1 MFRLQQVQIR
11 GEVTNQWGYRPALTG
26 IRALAVYIVV
36 LFHSDIPMFSSGYI
50 GVDLF
55 FVLSGFLVCNVL
67 AEEHEKHGKLTLPK
81 FYARRMR
88 RLLPAMGAMVLSV
101 SLFYVLLQNTAER
114 IRFIPSARSAFLY
127 FANWNFIIESADY
140 FSPEAKTNPFGHLWS
155 LAIEEQFYLFF
166 PIFLALTYKI
176 AKRNG
181 KRILIALPLSL
192 LFASLFL
199 QVLLSGNAAR
209 SYYGTD
215 TKIYQLLAGAT
226 LAIWLRDRK
235 VVFNISTRFINR
247 IGILALAGFIFLSTR
262 FLDNVSTSRIGI
274 IATIFSVL
282 MIFSIEN
289 HRLGILNRFFSLK
302 PFVYLGNISYATY
315 LWHWPIIVILRQ
327 LFDFGPTILAAC
339 TVGLSTIFASAS
351 YHMLEMPIRTSKFS
365 NKNSAK
371 SISIG
376 VVFSI
381 LFGFLIIPTI
391 LHIEHDAMTKIRL
404 VPIENVA
411 SGVSGVDPGTTNA
424 DLLDEPDL
432 SFPEPNCIGLDLDI
446 CYLHKGLGETVL
458 LLGDSHAMHIAEM
471 FVDAAKRLDFSLV
484 ISAAGRCP
492 WPIGLRLSIIT
503 NKDRLKLCSDI
514 ERENLQR
521 VIPEVNPALIVV
533 TSRTFDSPF
542 RKEQL
547 GGLGLENVNQLA
559 IDTIDKYASEGRNL
573 LIVEPI
579 PETND
584 FNSRVCV
591 LDAATSE
598 ARNLCSFEISVEPT
612 KFELFER
619 EMDSKRSN
627 VATINIDDWVC
638 PRAPICDPTGNG
650 AIVWSD
656 GNHMSPGYARTLGQ
670 RMADFLKITQFL
682 EAGDRG

>member
-1 MFRLQQVQIR
+1 MFRLQQVQTL
-11 GEVTNQWGYRPALTG
+11 EENTYQWGYRPALTG

-36 LFHSDIPMFSSGYI
+36 LFHSEISLFSSGYV

-67 AEEHEKHGKLTLPK
+67 VDEYEKHGKLTLPK
-81 FYARRMR
+81 FYARRVR

-101 SLFYVLLQNTAER
+101 SLFLVFLQNTAER
-114 IRFIPSARSAFLY
+114 VRFISSARSALLY

-176 AKRNG
+176 AKRYSQ
-181 KRILIALPLSL
+181 RILIALPLSL

-226 LAIWLRDRK
+226 LAIWLRDKK
-235 VVFNISTRFINR
+235 VVFKISSRFINGL
-247 IGILALAGFIFLSTR
+247 GILALAGFIFLATR
-262 FLDNVSTSRIGI
+262 FLDNVSTSQIGI

-289 HRLGILNRFFSLK
+289 HRLGVLNRFFSLK

-327 LFDFGPTILAAC
+327 LFDFGPTVLAAC

-381 LFGFLIIPTI
+381 FFGFLVIPTI
-391 LHIEHDAMTKIRL
+391 LRIEHDAMTKIRL

-432 SFPEPNCIGLDLDI
+432 LFPEPNCIGLDLDI

-492 WPIGLRLSIIT
+492 WPIGVRLSIIT

-598 ARNLCSFEISVEPT
+598 ARNLCAFEISVEPT

>member
-1 MFRLQQVQIR
+1 MK
-11 GEVTNQWGYRPALTG
+11 EDAYQWGYRPALTG
-26 IRALAVYIVV
+26 IRALAVYVVV

-67 AEEHEKHGKLTLPK
+67 AEEYEKHGKLTLPK

-88 RLLPAMGAMVLSV
+88 RLLPAMGAMVLLV

-114 IRFIPSARSAFLY
+114 IKFIPSARSAFLY

-176 AKRNG
+176 AKRLGN
-181 KRILIALPLSL
+181 RLLIAVPLCL

-235 VVFNISTRFINR
+235 VVFKISTGFINR
-247 IGILALAGFIFLSTR
+247 IGIFALVGFILLATR
-262 FLDNVSTSRIGI
+262 FASKVSTSQIGI
-274 IATIFSVL
+274 IATIFGVL

-289 HRLGILNRFFSLK
+289 HRIGILNRFFSFK

-315 LWHWPIIVILRQ
+315 LWHWPIIVVLRQ
-327 LFDFGPTILAAC
+327 LFDIGPIVLALC

-351 YHMLEMPIRTSKFS
+351 HHMLEMPIRTSKFS
-365 NKNSAK
+365 RRNSVK

-376 VVFSI
+376 VIFSI
-381 LFGFLIIPTI
+381 LFGFLLIPTV
-391 LHIEHDAMTKIRL
+391 LETENDAMTKIRI
-404 VPIENVA
+404 VPIVNSESNNSDSSNDVA
-411 SGVSGVDPGTTNA
+411 ISDFI
-424 DLLDEPDL
+424 DESER
-432 SFPEPNCIGLDLDI
+432 SFEEPNCIGIDLSI
-446 CYLHKGLGETVL
+446 CYLHRGSGQTVVL
-458 LLGDSHAMHIAEM
+458 FGDSHAIHIAEM
-471 FVDAAKRLDFSLV
+471 FIDAAKRLDFSLV
-484 ISAAGRCP
+484 ISAVGRCP
-492 WPIGLRLSIIT
+492 WPIGLRLPNIT
-503 NKDRLKLCSDI
+503 REDRLKLCSDI

-521 VIPEVNPALIVV
+521 VIPEANPALIVV
-533 TSRTFDSPF
+533 TSRTFDSAF
-542 RKEQL
+542 RINSHGES
-547 GGLGLENVNQLA
+547 GLANVNQLA
-559 IDTIDKYASEGRNL
+559 SDTIDKYVLEARNV

-584 FNSRVCV
+584 FDSRACV
-591 LDAATSE
+591 LDASTSA
-598 ARNLCSFEISVEPT
+598 ARQLCAFEISMEPT
-612 KFELFER
+612 DFELFER
-619 EMDSKRSN
+619 ELDVKRSN

-650 AIVWSD
+650 AIVWAD
-656 GNHMSPGYARTLGQ
+656 DNHIAHEYARTLGQ
-670 RMADFLKITQFL
+670 RMADFLKATQFL
-682 EAGDRG
+682 EAGGQG

>member
-1 MFRLQQVQIR
+1 VQIQ
-11 GEVTNQWGYRPALTG
+11 GEDANQWGYRPALTG
-26 IRALAVYIVV
+26 IRALAVYVVV

-67 AEEHEKHGKLTLPK
+67 AEEYEKHGKLTLPK

-88 RLLPAMGAMVLSV
+88 RLLPAMGAMVLLV
-101 SLFYVLLQNTAER
+101 SLFCVLLQNTAER

-176 AKRNG
+176 AKRFGN
-181 KRILIALPLSL
+181 RLLIALPLCL

-235 VVFNISTRFINR
+235 VAFKISTGFINR
-247 IGILALAGFIFLSTR
+247 IGIFALVGFILLATR
-262 FLDNVSTSRIGI
+262 FSSKVSTSQIGI
-274 IATIFSVL
+274 IATVLGVL

-289 HRLGILNRFFSLK
+289 HRIGTLNRLFSFK

-315 LWHWPIIVILRQ
+315 LWHWPIIVVLRQ
-327 LFDFGPTILAAC
+327 LFDFGPIVLAAC
-339 TVGLSTIFASAS
+339 TIGLSTIFASAS
-351 YHMLEMPIRTSKFS
+351 YHMLEMPIRTTKFS
-365 NKNSAK
+365 RRNSVK

-376 VVFSI
+376 VIFSI
-381 LFGFLIIPTI
+381 VFGFLLIPTV
-391 LHIEHDAMTKIRL
+391 LETENDAMTKIRI
-404 VPIENVA
+404 VPIVNSESNNSDSSDDVA
-411 SGVSGVDPGTTNA
+411 ISDFI
-424 DLLDEPDL
+424 DESEQ
-432 SFPEPNCIGLDLDI
+432 SFEEPNCMGMDLSI
-446 CYLHKGLGETVL
+446 CYLHRGSGKTVL
-458 LLGDSHAMHIAEM
+458 LVGDSHAIHIAEM
-471 FVDAAKRLDFSLV
+471 FVDAAKRMDFSLV
-484 ISAAGRCP
+484 ISAVGRCP
-492 WPIGLRLSIIT
+492 WPIGLRLPNIKSE
-503 NKDRLKLCSDI
+503 DRLKICSDI
-514 ERENLQR
+514 EIENLQR
-521 VIPEVNPALIVV
+521 VIPEVKPALIVV

-542 RKEQL
+542 RIESL
-547 GGLGLENVNQLA
+547 GERGLENVNQLA
-559 IDTIDKYASEGRNL
+559 SDTIDKYATDGRNV

-591 LDAATSE
+591 LDASTSA
-598 ARNLCSFEISVEPT
+598 ARQLCAFEISTEPT

-619 EMDSKRSN
+619 ELDSTRSN
-627 VATINIDDWVC
+627 VATINIDDWIC

-656 GNHMSPGYARTLGQ
+656 GNHMAPGYARTLGQ
-670 RMADFLKITQFL
+670 RMADFLKATQFL
-682 EAGDRG
+682 DAGSQG

>member
-1 MFRLQQVQIR
+1 MQIR
-11 GEVTNQWGYRPALTG
+11 GEDTNQWGYRPALTG

-36 LFHSDIPMFSSGYI
+36 LFHADIPMFSSGYI

-67 AEEHEKHGKLTLPK
+67 AEEYEKHGKLTLPK

-114 IRFIPSARSAFLY
+114 IKFIPSARSAFLY

-166 PIFLALTYKI
+166 PIFLALTYTI
-176 AKRNG
+176 AKRYG
-181 KRILIALPLSL
+181 RRLLIAIPLCL

-235 VVFNISTRFINR
+235 IVFKISSGFING
-247 IGILALAGFIFLSTR
+247 IGILASFGFVLLATR
-262 FLDNVSTSRIGI
+262 FSAQFSTSQIGI
-274 IATIFSVL
+274 FATVLGVL

-289 HRLGILNRFFSLK
+289 QRNSALSQLFSITPLI
-302 PFVYLGNISYATY
+302 YLGNISYATY
-315 LWHWPIIVILRQ
+315 LWHWPIIVVLRQ
-327 LFDFGPTILAAC
+327 FFDFGPIVLAAC

-351 YHMLEMPIRTSKFS
+351 YHMLELPIRISKFS
-365 NKNSAK
+365 KRNSLK

-391 LHIEHDAMTKIRL
+391 LNTKNDAMTKIRI
-404 VPIENVA
+404 VPIA
-411 SGVSGVDPGTTNA
+411 SGESNNSTIGSDVAFS
-424 DLLDEPDL
+424 DLLDEPDQ
-432 SFPEPNCIGLDLDI
+432 SFPESNCMGMDLSI
-446 CYLHKGLGETVL
+446 CYLHRGSGQTVL
-458 LLGDSHAMHIAEM
+458 LVGDSHAIHIAEM
-471 FVDAAKRLDFSLV
+471 FVDAAKRMDFSLV
-484 ISAAGRCP
+484 ISAVGRCP
-492 WPIGLRLSIIT
+492 WPIGLRLPNIKSE
-503 NKDRLKLCSDI
+503 DRLKICSDI
-514 ERENLQR
+514 EIENLQR
-521 VIPEVNPALIVV
+521 VIPEVKPALIVV

-542 RKEQL
+542 RIESL
-547 GGLGLENVNQLA
+547 GERGLENVNQLA
-559 IDTIDKYASEGRNL
+559 SDTIDKYATDGRNV

-598 ARNLCSFEISVEPT
+598 ARQLCAFEISTEPT

-619 EMDSKRSN
+619 ELDSTRSN
-627 VATINIDDWVC
+627 VATISIDDWIC
-638 PRAPICDPTGNG
+638 PRAPICDPIGNG

-656 GNHMSPGYARTLGQ
+656 GNHMAPGYARTLGQ
-670 RMADFLKITQFL
+670 RMADFLKATQFL
-682 EAGDRG
+682 ETGSQG

>member
-1 MFRLQQVQIR
+1 VFRLQQVQIR
-11 GEVTNQWGYRPALTG
+11 GEDTNKWGYRPALTG

-36 LFHSDIPMFSSGYI
+36 LFHADIPMFSSGYI

-67 AEEHEKHGKLTLPK
+67 AEEYEKHGKLTLPK

-114 IRFIPSARSAFLY
+114 IKFIPSARSAFLY

-140 FSPEAKTNPFGHLWS
+140 FSPEAKTNPFSHLWS

-166 PIFLALTYKI
+166 PIFLALTYTI
-176 AKRNG
+176 AKQFG
-181 KRILIALPLSL
+181 KRLLIAIPLCL

-235 VVFNISTRFINR
+235 VVFRISSRFMNG
-247 IGILALAGFIFLSTR
+247 IGILASFGFVLLATR
-262 FLDNVSTSRIGI
+262 FSAQFSTSQIGI
-274 IATIFSVL
+274 FATVLGVL

-289 HRLGILNRFFSLK
+289 HRIGTLNRLFSFK

-315 LWHWPIIVILRQ
+315 LWHWPIIVVLRQ
-327 LFDFGPTILAAC
+327 LFDFGSIVLAAC
-339 TVGLSTIFASAS
+339 TIGLSTIFASAS
-351 YHMLEMPIRTSKFS
+351 YHMLEMPIRTSRFS
-365 NKNSAK
+365 KRNSTK

-376 VVFSI
+376 VVFSVF
-381 LFGFLIIPTI
+381 FGFLLIPTI
-391 LHIEHDAMTKIRL
+391 LDTENDAMTKIRV
-404 VPIENVA
+404 VPIA
-411 SGVSGVDPGTTNA
+411 SGESNNSTIGSDVAFS
-424 DLLDEPDL
+424 DLLDEPKQ
-432 SFPEPNCIGLDLDI
+432 SFSEPNCIGADLSR
-446 CYLHKGLGETVL
+446 CFLHKGSGQTVL
-458 LLGDSHAMHIAEM
+458 LIGDSHAIRIAEM

-492 WPIGLRLSIIT
+492 WPIGLRLPNIT
-503 NKDRLKLCSDI
+503 SEDRLKLCSDI

-521 VIPEVNPALIVV
+521 VIPEVKPALIVV
-533 TSRTFDSPF
+533 TSRTFDSAF
-542 RKEQL
+542 RIESL
-547 GGLGLENVNQLA
+547 GERGLENVNQLA
-559 IDTIDKYASEGRNL
+559 SATLDKFTEDGRNV

-584 FNSRVCV
+584 FDSRVCV
-591 LDAATSE
+591 LDAATPE
-598 ARNLCSFEISVEPT
+598 ARQLCAFEISMEPT
-612 KFELFER
+612 KFELFSR
-619 EMDSKRSN
+619 EMDSKRNN

-650 AIVWSD
+650 AIVWAD
-656 GNHMSPGYARTLGQ
+656 DNHIAPGYARTLGQ
-670 RMADFLKITQFL
+670 RMADFLKVTQFL
-682 EAGDRG
+682 EVGGQG

>member
-1 MFRLQQVQIR
+1 VFRLQKVQIR
-11 GEVTNQWGYRPALTG
+11 GEDTNQWGYRPALTG
-26 IRALAVYIVV
+26 IRALAVYIVI

-67 AEEHEKHGKLTLPK
+67 VDEYEKNGKLTLPK

-114 IRFIPSARSAFLY
+114 IKFIPSARSAFLY

-176 AKRNG
+176 AKRFG
-181 KRILIALPLSL
+181 KRLLIAIPLCL

-199 QVLLSGNAAR
+199 QVLLNSNVAR

-235 VVFNISTRFINR
+235 VVFKISSRFINGL
-247 IGILALAGFIFLSTR
+247 GILASFGFVLLATR
-262 FLDNVSTSRIGI
+262 FSAQLSASQTGI
-274 IATIFSVL
+274 IATVLGVL

-289 HRLGILNRFFSLK
+289 QRNGALSRLFSFR

-315 LWHWPIIVILRQ
+315 LWHWPIIIVLRQ
-327 LFDFGPTILAAC
+327 LFDIGPIVLTVCTI
-339 TVGLSTIFASAS
+339 GLSTIFASAS
-351 YHMLEMPIRTSKFS
+351 FHMLEMPIRTSKFS
-365 NKNSAK
+365 KGNSLK
-371 SISIG
+371 SISVG
-376 VVFSI
+376 VVFSV
-381 LFGFLIIPTI
+381 LFGLILIPKI
-391 LHIEHDAMTKIRL
+391 LNTENDAMTKIRM
-404 VPIENVA
+404 VPIANSKSDSSSSQNDA
-411 SGVSGVDPGTTNA
+411 AISDF
-424 DLLDEPDL
+424 LDEPKQW
-432 SFPEPNCIGLDLDI
+432 FPQPNCINLDLSI
-446 CYLHKGLGETVL
+446 CYLHKGSGKTVL
-458 LLGDSHAMHIAEM
+458 LIGDSHAIRIAEM
-471 FVDAAKRLDFSLV
+471 FVDAAKRMDFSLL
-484 ISAAGRCP
+484 ISSAGRCP
-492 WPIGLRLSIIT
+492 WPIGLRLPTIT
-503 NKDRLKLCSDI
+503 NEERLKLCSDI

-521 VIPEVNPALIVV
+521 VIPEVKPALIIL
-533 TSRTFDSPF
+533 TNRTFDSAF
-542 RKEQL
+542 RIESL
-547 GGLGLENVNQLA
+547 GKRGLEAVNQLA
-559 IDTIDKYASEGRNL
+559 SDTIDLYASDGRNV

-584 FNSRVCV
+584 FDSRVCV
-591 LDAATSE
+591 LDASTSE
-598 ARNLCSFEISVEPT
+598 ARQLCAFEISMEPT
-612 KFELFER
+612 DFELFER
-619 EMDSKRSN
+619 ELDVKRSN

-650 AIVWSD
+650 AIVWAD
-656 GNHMSPGYARTLGQ
+656 DNHIAPGYARTLGL
-670 RMADFLKITQFL
+670 RMADFLKATQFL
-682 EAGDRG
+682 EAGGQG

>member
-1 MFRLQQVQIR
+1 
-11 GEVTNQWGYRPALTG
+11 
-26 IRALAVYIVV
+26 
-36 LFHSDIPMFSSGYI
+36 
-50 GVDLF
+50 
-55 FVLSGFLVCNVL
+55 
-67 AEEHEKHGKLTLPK
+67 
-81 FYARRMR
+81 
-88 RLLPAMGAMVLSV
+88 MVLSV

-114 IRFIPSARSAFLY
+114 IKFIPSARSAFLY

-166 PIFLALTYKI
+166 PIFLALTYTI
-176 AKRNG
+176 AKRFG
-181 KRILIALPLSL
+181 RRLLIAIPLCL

-235 VVFNISTRFINR
+235 VAFKISTGFINR
-247 IGILALAGFIFLSTR
+247 IGIFALVGFILLATR
-262 FLDNVSTSRIGI
+262 FSAQFSTSQIGI
-274 IATIFSVL
+274 FATVLGVL

-289 HRLGILNRFFSLK
+289 QRNSALSQLFSITPLI
-302 PFVYLGNISYATY
+302 YLGNISYATY
-315 LWHWPIIVILRQ
+315 LWHWPIIVVLRQ
-327 LFDFGPTILAAC
+327 FFDFGPIVLAAC

-351 YHMLEMPIRTSKFS
+351 YHMLELPIRISKFS
-365 NKNSAK
+365 KRNSLK

-391 LHIEHDAMTKIRL
+391 LNTKNDAMTKIRI
-404 VPIENVA
+404 VPIA
-411 SGVSGVDPGTTNA
+411 SGESNNSTIGSDVAFS
-424 DLLDEPDL
+424 DLLDEPDQ
-432 SFPEPNCIGLDLDI
+432 SFPESNCMGMDLSI
-446 CYLHKGLGETVL
+446 CYLHRGSGQTVL
-458 LLGDSHAMHIAEM
+458 LVGDSHAIHIAEM
-471 FVDAAKRLDFSLV
+471 FVDAAKRMDFSLV
-484 ISAAGRCP
+484 ISAVGRCP
-492 WPIGLRLSIIT
+492 WPIGLRLPNIKSE
-503 NKDRLKLCSDI
+503 DRLKICSDI
-514 ERENLQR
+514 EIENLQR
-521 VIPEVNPALIVV
+521 VIPEVKPALIVV

-542 RKEQL
+542 RIESL
-547 GGLGLENVNQLA
+547 GERGLENVNQLA
-559 IDTIDKYASEGRNL
+559 SDTIDKYATDGRNV

-598 ARNLCSFEISVEPT
+598 ARQLCAFEISTEPT

-619 EMDSKRSN
+619 ELDSTRSN
-627 VATINIDDWVC
+627 VATISIDDWIC
-638 PRAPICDPTGNG
+638 PRAPICDPIGNG

-656 GNHMSPGYARTLGQ
+656 GNHMAPGYARTLGQ
-670 RMADFLKITQFL
+670 RMADFLKATQFL
-682 EAGDRG
+682 ETGSQG

>member
-11 GEVTNQWGYRPALTG
+11 GGVTNQWGYRPALTG

-36 LFHSDIPMFSSGYI
+36 LFHSDIPLFSSGYI

-114 IRFIPSARSAFLY
+114 IKFIPSARSAFLY

-176 AKRNG
+176 AKRYG
-181 KRILIALPLSL
+181 RRILIALPLSL

-199 QVLLSGNAAR
+199 QVLLSGNTAR

-327 LFDFGPTILAAC
+327 LFDFGPTVLAAC

-351 YHMLEMPIRTSKFS
+351 YHMLEMPIRVTKFS
-365 NKNSAK
+365 KRNSFK

-376 VVFSI
+376 VVFSTF
-381 LFGFLIIPTI
+381 LGFLVIPTI
-391 LHIEHDAMTKIRL
+391 LRIEHDAMTKIRL

-432 SFPEPNCIGLDLDI
+432 LFPEPNCIGLDLDI

-503 NKDRLKLCSDI
+503 NKNRLKLCSDI

-521 VIPEVNPALIVV
+521 VIPEVKPALIVV

-542 RKEQL
+542 RREQL

-559 IDTIDKYASEGRNL
+559 IDTIDKYASEGRNV

-598 ARNLCSFEISVEPT
+598 ARKLCAFEISVEPT

>member
-1 MFRLQQVQIR
+1 
-11 GEVTNQWGYRPALTG
+11 
-26 IRALAVYIVV
+26 
-36 LFHSDIPMFSSGYI
+36 MFSSGYI

-67 AEEHEKHGKLTLPK
+67 AEEYEKHGKLTLPK

-114 IRFIPSARSAFLY
+114 IKFIPSARSAFLY

-176 AKRNG
+176 AKRFGN
-181 KRILIALPLSL
+181 RLLIALPLCL

-235 VVFNISTRFINR
+235 IVFKISSGFING
-247 IGILALAGFIFLSTR
+247 IGILASFGFVLLATR
-262 FLDNVSTSRIGI
+262 FSAQFSTSQIGI
-274 IATIFSVL
+274 FATVLGVL

-289 HRLGILNRFFSLK
+289 QRNSALSQLFSITPLI
-302 PFVYLGNISYATY
+302 YLGNISYATY
-315 LWHWPIIVILRQ
+315 LWHWPIIVVLRQ
-327 LFDFGPTILAAC
+327 FFDFGPIVLAAC

-351 YHMLEMPIRTSKFS
+351 YHMLELPIRISKFS
-365 NKNSAK
+365 KRNSLK

-391 LHIEHDAMTKIRL
+391 LNTKNDAMTKIRI
-404 VPIENVA
+404 VPIA
-411 SGVSGVDPGTTNA
+411 SGESNNSTIGSDVAFS
-424 DLLDEPDL
+424 DLLDEPDQ
-432 SFPEPNCIGLDLDI
+432 SFPESNCMGMDLSI
-446 CYLHKGLGETVL
+446 CYLHRGSGQTVL
-458 LLGDSHAMHIAEM
+458 LVGDSHAIHIAEM
-471 FVDAAKRLDFSLV
+471 FVDAAKRMDFSLV
-484 ISAAGRCP
+484 ISAVGRCP
-492 WPIGLRLSIIT
+492 WPIGLRLPNIKSE
-503 NKDRLKLCSDI
+503 DRLKICSDI
-514 ERENLQR
+514 EIENLQR
-521 VIPEVNPALIVV
+521 VIPEVKPALIVV

-542 RKEQL
+542 RIESL
-547 GGLGLENVNQLA
+547 GERGLENVNQLA
-559 IDTIDKYASEGRNL
+559 SDTIDKYATDGRNV

-591 LDAATSE
+591 LDASTSA
-598 ARNLCSFEISVEPT
+598 ARQLCAFEISTEPT

-619 EMDSKRSN
+619 ELDSTRSN
-627 VATINIDDWVC
+627 VATISIDDWIC
-638 PRAPICDPTGNG
+638 PRAPICDPIGNG

-656 GNHMSPGYARTLGQ
+656 GNHMAPGYARTLGQ
-670 RMADFLKITQFL
+670 RMADFLKATQFL
-682 EAGDRG
+682 ETGSQG

>member
-1 MFRLQQVQIR
+1 
-11 GEVTNQWGYRPALTG
+11 
-26 IRALAVYIVV
+26 
-36 LFHSDIPMFSSGYI
+36 
-50 GVDLF
+50 
-55 FVLSGFLVCNVL
+55 
-67 AEEHEKHGKLTLPK
+67 
-81 FYARRMR
+81 
-88 RLLPAMGAMVLSV
+88 
-101 SLFYVLLQNTAER
+101 
-114 IRFIPSARSAFLY
+114 
-127 FANWNFIIESADY
+127 
-140 FSPEAKTNPFGHLWS
+140 
-155 LAIEEQFYLFF
+155 
-166 PIFLALTYKI
+166 
-176 AKRNG
+176 
-181 KRILIALPLSL
+181 
-192 LFASLFL
+192 
-199 QVLLSGNAAR
+199 
-209 SYYGTD
+209 
-215 TKIYQLLAGAT
+215 
-226 LAIWLRDRK
+226 
-235 VVFNISTRFINR
+235 
-247 IGILALAGFIFLSTR
+247 
-262 FLDNVSTSRIGI
+262 
-274 IATIFSVL
+274 
-282 MIFSIEN
+282 
-289 HRLGILNRFFSLK
+289 
-302 PFVYLGNISYATY
+302 
-315 LWHWPIIVILRQ
+315 
-327 LFDFGPTILAAC
+327 
-339 TVGLSTIFASAS
+339 
-351 YHMLEMPIRTSKFS
+351 
-365 NKNSAK
+365 
-371 SISIG
+371 
-376 VVFSI
+376 
-381 LFGFLIIPTI
+381 
-391 LHIEHDAMTKIRL
+391 
-404 VPIENVA
+404 
-411 SGVSGVDPGTTNA
+411 
-424 DLLDEPDL
+424 
-432 SFPEPNCIGLDLDI
+432 
-446 CYLHKGLGETVL
+446 
-458 LLGDSHAMHIAEM
+458 M

>member
-1 MFRLQQVQIR
+1 
-11 GEVTNQWGYRPALTG
+11 
-26 IRALAVYIVV
+26 
-36 LFHSDIPMFSSGYI
+36 
-50 GVDLF
+50 
-55 FVLSGFLVCNVL
+55 
-67 AEEHEKHGKLTLPK
+67 
-81 FYARRMR
+81 MR

-114 IRFIPSARSAFLY
+114 IKFIPSARSAFLY

-166 PIFLALTYKI
+166 PIFLALTYTI
-176 AKRNG
+176 AKRFG
-181 KRILIALPLSL
+181 RRLLIAIPLCL

-235 VVFNISTRFINR
+235 IVFKISSGFING
-247 IGILALAGFIFLSTR
+247 IGILASFGFVLLATR
-262 FLDNVSTSRIGI
+262 FSAQFSTSQIGI
-274 IATIFSVL
+274 FATVLGVL

-289 HRLGILNRFFSLK
+289 QRNSALSQLFSITPLI
-302 PFVYLGNISYATY
+302 YLGNISYATY
-315 LWHWPIIVILRQ
+315 LWHWPIIVVLRQ
-327 LFDFGPTILAAC
+327 FFDFGPIVLAAC

-351 YHMLEMPIRTSKFS
+351 YHMLELPIRISKFS
-365 NKNSAK
+365 KRNSLK

-391 LHIEHDAMTKIRL
+391 LNTKNDAMTKIRI
-404 VPIENVA
+404 VPIA
-411 SGVSGVDPGTTNA
+411 SGESNNSTIGSDVAFS
-424 DLLDEPDL
+424 DLLDEPDQ
-432 SFPEPNCIGLDLDI
+432 SFPESNCMGMDLSI
-446 CYLHKGLGETVL
+446 CYLHRGSGQTVL
-458 LLGDSHAMHIAEM
+458 LVGDSHAIHIAEM
-471 FVDAAKRLDFSLV
+471 FVDAAKRMDFSLV
-484 ISAAGRCP
+484 ISAVGRCP
-492 WPIGLRLSIIT
+492 WPIGLRLPNIKSE
-503 NKDRLKLCSDI
+503 DRLKICSDI
-514 ERENLQR
+514 EIENLQR
-521 VIPEVNPALIVV
+521 VIPEVKPALIVV

-542 RKEQL
+542 RIESL
-547 GGLGLENVNQLA
+547 GERGLENVNQLA
-559 IDTIDKYASEGRNL
+559 SDTIDKYATDGRNV

-598 ARNLCSFEISVEPT
+598 ARQLCAFEISTEPT

-619 EMDSKRSN
+619 ELDSTRSN
-627 VATINIDDWVC
+627 VATISIDDWIC
-638 PRAPICDPTGNG
+638 PRAPICDPIGNG

-656 GNHMSPGYARTLGQ
+656 GNHMAPGYARTLGQ
-670 RMADFLKITQFL
+670 RMADFLKATQFL
-682 EAGDRG
+682 ETGSQG

>member
-1 MFRLQQVQIR
+1 MFRLRQVQIQ

-36 LFHSDIPMFSSGYI
+36 LFHSEIPLFSSGYI

-67 AEEHEKHGKLTLPK
+67 ADEYEKNGKLTLPK

-101 SLFYVLLQNTAER
+101 SLFCVLLQNTAER

-176 AKRNG
+176 AKRYG

-199 QVLLSGNAAR
+199 QVLFSGNAAR

-235 VVFNISTRFINR
+235 VVFKISTRFINR
-247 IGILALAGFIFLSTR
+247 IGILALAGFIFLATR
-262 FLDNVSTSRIGI
+262 FLDNVSTSQIGI

-327 LFDFGPTILAAC
+327 LFDFGPTVLAAC

-351 YHMLEMPIRTSKFS
+351 YHMLEMPIRVTKFS
-365 NKNSAK
+365 KQNSFK

-391 LHIEHDAMTKIRL
+391 LRIEHDAMTKIRI
-404 VPIENVA
+404 VPIENSESSNPD
-411 SGVSGVDPGTTNA
+411 SGNDEAISDF
-424 DLLDEPDL
+424 LDESMQ
-432 SFPEPNCIGLDLDI
+432 SFPEPNCMGMDLDI
-446 CYLHKGLGETVL
+446 CYLHRGSGQTVL
-458 LLGDSHAMHIAEM
+458 LFGDSHAIHIAEM

-484 ISAAGRCP
+484 ISAVGRCP
-492 WPIGLRLSIIT
+492 WPIGLRLPNIVSQ
-503 NKDRLKLCSDI
+503 DRLKLCSDI

-521 VIPEVNPALIVV
+521 VIPEVQPALIVV
-533 TSRTFDSPF
+533 TSRTFDSKF
-542 RKEQL
+542 RVETL
-547 GGLGLENVNQLA
+547 GERGLENVNQLA
-559 IDTIDKYASEGRNL
+559 SDTIDKYTSEGRNV

-584 FNSRVCV
+584 FDSRVCV
-591 LDAATSE
+591 LDASTSE
-598 ARNLCSFEISVEPT
+598 ARKLCAFEISTEPT

-619 EMDSKRSN
+619 ELDSTRSN
-627 VATINIDDWVC
+627 VVTVSIDDWVC
-638 PRAPICDPTGNG
+638 PRTPICDPTGNG

-656 GNHMSPGYARTLGQ
+656 GNHMSPGYARTLGW
-670 RMADFLKITQFL
+670 RMAEILKATQFL
-682 EAGDRG
+682 EAGGQG

>member
-1 MFRLQQVQIR
+1 MQIQ
-11 GEVTNQWGYRPALTG
+11 GEDANQWGYRPALTG
-26 IRALAVYIVV
+26 IRALAVYVVV

-67 AEEHEKHGKLTLPK
+67 AEEYEKHGKLTLPK

-88 RLLPAMGAMVLSV
+88 RLLPAMGAMVLLV
-101 SLFYVLLQNTAER
+101 SLFCVLLQNTAER

-176 AKRNG
+176 AKRFGN
-181 KRILIALPLSL
+181 RLLIALPLCL

-235 VVFNISTRFINR
+235 VAFKISTGFINR
-247 IGILALAGFIFLSTR
+247 IGIFALVGFILLATR
-262 FLDNVSTSRIGI
+262 FSSKVSTSQIGI
-274 IATIFSVL
+274 IATVLGVL

-289 HRLGILNRFFSLK
+289 HRIGTLNRLFSFK

-315 LWHWPIIVILRQ
+315 LWHWPIIVVLRQ
-327 LFDFGPTILAAC
+327 LFDFGPIVLAAC
-339 TVGLSTIFASAS
+339 TIGLSTIFASAS
-351 YHMLEMPIRTSKFS
+351 YHMLEMPIRTTKFS
-365 NKNSAK
+365 RRNSVK

-376 VVFSI
+376 VIFSI
-381 LFGFLIIPTI
+381 VFGFLLIPTV
-391 LHIEHDAMTKIRL
+391 LETENDAMTKIRI
-404 VPIENVA
+404 VPIVNSESNNSDSSDDVA
-411 SGVSGVDPGTTNA
+411 ISDFI
-424 DLLDEPDL
+424 DESEQ
-432 SFPEPNCIGLDLDI
+432 SFEEPNCMGMDLSI
-446 CYLHKGLGETVL
+446 CYLHRGSGKTVL
-458 LLGDSHAMHIAEM
+458 LVGDSHAIHIAEM
-471 FVDAAKRLDFSLV
+471 FVDAAKRMDFSLV
-484 ISAAGRCP
+484 ISAVGRCP
-492 WPIGLRLSIIT
+492 WPIGLRLPNIKSE
-503 NKDRLKLCSDI
+503 DRLKICSDI
-514 ERENLQR
+514 EIENLQR
-521 VIPEVNPALIVV
+521 VIPEVKPALIVV

-542 RKEQL
+542 RIESL
-547 GGLGLENVNQLA
+547 GERGLENVNQLA
-559 IDTIDKYASEGRNL
+559 SDTIDKYATDGRNV

-591 LDAATSE
+591 LDASTSA
-598 ARNLCSFEISVEPT
+598 ARQLCAFEISTEPT

-619 EMDSKRSN
+619 ELDSTRSN
-627 VATINIDDWVC
+627 VATINIDDWIC

-656 GNHMSPGYARTLGQ
+656 GNHMAPGYARTLGQ
-670 RMADFLKITQFL
+670 RMADFLKATQFL
-682 EAGDRG
+682 DAGSQG